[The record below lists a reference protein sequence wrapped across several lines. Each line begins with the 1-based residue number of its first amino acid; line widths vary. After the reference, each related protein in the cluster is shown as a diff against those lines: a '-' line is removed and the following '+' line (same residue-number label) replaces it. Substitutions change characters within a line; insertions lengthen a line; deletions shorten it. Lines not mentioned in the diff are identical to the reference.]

1 MSELIALA
9 LASLPLLAFV
19 ALVVETLRVGRGAAN
34 YPPADLLY
42 RAYGA

>member
-1 MSELIALA
+1 MSEFIALA

-19 ALVVETLRVGRGAAN
+19 ALVVETLRVGTSAAT

>member
-1 MSELIALA
+1 MSELIALS
-9 LASLPLLAFV
+9 LASLPFV
-19 ALVVETLRVGRGAAN
+19 AFIVLVVETLRVGTGREP